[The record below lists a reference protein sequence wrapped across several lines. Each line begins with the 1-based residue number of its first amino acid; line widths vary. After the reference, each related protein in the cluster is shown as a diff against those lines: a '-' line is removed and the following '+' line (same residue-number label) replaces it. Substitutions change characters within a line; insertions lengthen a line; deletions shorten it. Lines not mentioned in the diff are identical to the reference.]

1 MFSYNMDG
9 EALCEVCDRAFK
21 EPDQLL
27 SHHLACHVE
36 AGLEKP
42 GLKKK
47 NQPGGF
53 FLVFFYIFAQK
64 REFFR
69 VFSVSR
75 ILFDASRL

>member
-1 MFSYNMDG
+1 MDG

-42 GLKKK
+42 GFKKK
-47 NQPGGF
+47 TSPEVFFWFFGF
-53 FLVFFYIFAQK
+53 FLYICP
-64 REFFR
+64 EER
-69 VFSVSR
+69 VF
-75 ILFDASRL
+75 